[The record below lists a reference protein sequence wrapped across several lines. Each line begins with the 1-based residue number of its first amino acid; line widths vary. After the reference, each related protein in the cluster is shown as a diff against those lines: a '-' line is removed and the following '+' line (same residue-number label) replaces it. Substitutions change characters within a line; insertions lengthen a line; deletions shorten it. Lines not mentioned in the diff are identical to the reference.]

1 MLTLALGPA
10 EKGVMGMYMFGRAG
24 CEVDKD
30 WQGPQ
35 ICTALGNGLTSE
47 VFALQT
53 HRQPLPLLAS
63 TLWTACC
70 EGLSNAARG
79 ARVHHARAL
88 HHSRHRRRARRQG
101 HSGSF
106 GSGHWRR
113 FTGTDTSTVIHFA
126 PLGFSR
132 RQLSNR
138 GCSGLTPTSLDGAS
152 GRS

>member
-1 MLTLALGPA
+1 MLTLALGTA
-10 EKGVMGMYMFGRAG
+10 EKGVTGMHILGRAE

-30 WQGPQ
+30 WQG
-35 ICTALGNGLTSE
+35 CRSATALGEWFDSEGL
-47 VFALQT
+47 ALQT

-79 ARVHHARAL
+79 ARVHHARTL
-88 HHSRHRRRARRQG
+88 HHSRHRGRTRRQG
-101 HSGSF
+101 HGSSF
-106 GSGHWRR
+106 GSGHRRR
-113 FTGTDTSTVIHFA
+113 FTAAGTVIHFA
-126 PLGFSR
+126 PLGFGR

-138 GCSGLTPTSLDGAS
+138 RCSRLTPTCLDGAG